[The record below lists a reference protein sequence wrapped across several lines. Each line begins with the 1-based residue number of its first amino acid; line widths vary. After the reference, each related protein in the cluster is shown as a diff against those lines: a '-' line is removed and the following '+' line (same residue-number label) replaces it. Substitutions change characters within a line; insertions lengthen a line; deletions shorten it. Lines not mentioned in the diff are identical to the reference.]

1 MKIKTEQYAQA
12 LIESLSGLS
21 PEKQKSVISNFAQIL
36 FRNNDG
42 HLLGRVID
50 SFSKIWNEQ
59 NSIVVAEIKSAHKID
74 ENTEKVL
81 IKRIKEAAKA
91 SEAEIKKT
99 IETKILGGVVIKY
112 GDKIFDASLRS
123 RLNSLRD
130 EFSA

>member
-21 PEKQKSVISNFAQIL
+21 PEKQKSVISNFAQVL

>member
-21 PEKQKSVISNFAQIL
+21 PEKQKSVISNFAQVL

-99 IETKILGGVVIKY
+99 IEIKILGGVVIKY

>member
-21 PEKQKSVISNFAQIL
+21 PEKQKSVISNFAQVL

-99 IETKILGGVVIKY
+99 IETKILGGVIIKY